1 MLKQSLRIM
10 VDKYAQRLIEEWKEH
25 GRLILSVDFDDTL
38 YPYKTATGEECLE
51 LIEYLRSIQDKL
63 VIIIWTASKPDRY
76 EEIRNYCSSVGL
88 EIVGVNTAALPNLKF
103 GTESKPYFNL
113 LIDDRAGKQ
122 QAIEQL
128 KTAYKEV
135 FG

>member
-1 MLKQSLRIM
+1 M
-10 VDKYAQRLIEEWKEH
+10 DKYTQRLIDEWKEH
-25 GRLILSVDFDDTL
+25 GRLIVSIDWDDTL
-38 YPYKTATGEECLE
+38 VPYKTATEDECLE
-51 LIEYLRSIQDKL
+51 LINYIKSIQDKL
-63 VIIIWTASKPDRY
+63 LIIIWTASKPYRY
-76 EEIRNYCSSVGL
+76 NEIREYCNSVGL
-88 EIVGVNTAALPNLKF
+88 EIVGINTPALPNLRF

-135 FG
+135 FS

>member
-1 MLKQSLRIM
+1 M
-10 VDKYAQRLIEEWKEH
+10 VDKYTQRLIEEWKEY

-38 YPYKTATGEECLE
+38 MPYKTATGEECLE

-76 EEIRNYCSSVGL
+76 DEIRNYCSSVGL
-88 EIVGVNTAALPNLKF
+88 EIVGVNTAGLPNLKF

-135 FG
+135 YGGE

>member
-1 MLKQSLRIM
+1 M
-10 VDKYAQRLIEEWKEH
+10 DKYTQRLIDEWREH
-25 GRLILSVDFDDTL
+25 GRLILALDYDDSAF
-38 YPYKTATGEECLE
+38 PYKTATGEECLE

-63 VIIIWTASKPDRY
+63 WIIIWTASKPERY

-113 LIDDRAGKQ
+113 LIDDRAGKEL
-122 QAIEQL
+122 AIQQL